1 MVKIE
6 KQYDTLQEL
15 GLGMYFLC
23 DSGQGKARFFHIL
36 FADHIFHQE
45 LSRAPITSQHSP
57 ALRAGSLD
65 LHARGKRLRTGCMD
79 WMSES
84 TQVVYSL
91 ATLDR
96 MFTRSF
102 KEGAAEEI

>member
-1 MVKIE
+1 
-6 KQYDTLQEL
+6 
-15 GLGMYFLC
+15 
-23 DSGQGKARFFHIL
+23 
-36 FADHIFHQE
+36 
-45 LSRAPITSQHSP
+45 
-57 ALRAGSLD
+57 
-65 LHARGKRLRTGCMD
+65 MD